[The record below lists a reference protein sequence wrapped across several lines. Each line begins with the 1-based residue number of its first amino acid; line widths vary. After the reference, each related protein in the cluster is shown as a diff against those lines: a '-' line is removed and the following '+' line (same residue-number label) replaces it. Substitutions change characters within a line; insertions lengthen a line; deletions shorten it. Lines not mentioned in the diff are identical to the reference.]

1 MKKALWMM
9 MVTVLVATAVSFAAS
24 RWLVTRTAADRV
36 TIPTLHDLA
45 WLERELDLTADQVAA
60 LEPEAAGLSRRFDEL
75 CAAHCEARIELGREL
90 AKPAPDIERCRRSV
104 EAMNRAQAAAERAT
118 LEHILEV
125 RAELTDQQARQ
136 YGRLVCDQVCSM
148 NPSSVN

>member
-36 TIPTLHDLA
+36 AIPTLHDLA
-45 WLERELDLTADQVAA
+45 WLERELGLTADQVAA

-75 CAAHCEARIELGREL
+75 CAAHCDARIELGTEL
-90 AKPAPDIERCRRSV
+90 ARPAPAAGRCR
-104 EAMNRAQAAAERAT
+104 EWLEKMNAAQAESER
-118 LEHILEV
+118 LMLDHILKV
-125 RAELTDQQARQ
+125 RAVLTEAQAQR

-148 NPSSVN
+148 VPPEDR